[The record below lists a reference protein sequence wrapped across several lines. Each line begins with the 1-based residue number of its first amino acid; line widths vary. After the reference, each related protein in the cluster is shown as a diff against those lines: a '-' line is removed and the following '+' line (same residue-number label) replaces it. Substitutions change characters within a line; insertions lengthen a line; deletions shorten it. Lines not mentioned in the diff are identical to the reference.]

1 MSRLDR
7 LKAIR
12 EIIKDKKI
20 YSQEELMEEL
30 HNRDYDVTQSTV
42 SRDVSYL
49 HLTKVRRYGE
59 RGHYIYGDKYS
70 VNSQISIERIRT
82 KFKENVLVI
91 NRANNILVIKTTP
104 GEAQGVAVIVDGM
117 NFEEM
122 LGTVAGDDT
131 IICVIDNNKN
141 AEKILKSF
149 QEL

>member
-42 SRDVSYL
+42 SRDIRYL

-70 VNSQISIERIRT
+70 VSPQISIERMKT

-117 NFEEM
+117 SFEEI

>member
-1 MSRLDR
+1 MSRLER

-42 SRDVSYL
+42 SRDISYL

-70 VNSQISIERIRT
+70 VSPQISIERVRT

-117 NFEEM
+117 NFEEI